1 MCCEN
6 KTQRFT
12 QFVIQRNI
20 MYICCKSSNRS
31 LLPQTSYR
39 IYTHNQT
46 TKTPKNTSK
55 FTYMKCHIEE
65 GQRNGKGQI

>member
-1 MCCEN
+1 MN
-6 KTQRFT
+6 TQGFI

-46 TKTPKNTSK
+46 TKNSKSTSK
-55 FTYMKCHIEE
+55 FTYMKCHIEQE
-65 GQRNGKGQI
+65 Q